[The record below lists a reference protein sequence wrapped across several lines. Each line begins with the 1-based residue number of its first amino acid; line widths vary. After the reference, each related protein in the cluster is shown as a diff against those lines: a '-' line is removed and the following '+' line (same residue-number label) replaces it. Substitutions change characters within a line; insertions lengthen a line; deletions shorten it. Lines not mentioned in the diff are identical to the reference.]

1 MTMRLVRSI
10 YDPDFPLP
18 SNHKEYCEA
27 LIDLETFGV
36 IPQIY
41 FLLKEKGLL
50 CQTPSFFQEQLR
62 QKYKSALMLNLY
74 IHNQTKMVLQEFE
87 EQKISIIPLKG
98 TMFAER
104 YFGHVGARPTSDI
117 DVLVHNENLLKSI
130 EIIKSLGF
138 TTEREYIPG
147 HFHYSFSKR
156 IPGSPIPL
164 TVEIHWDVIKQNT
177 KALDINEFWN
187 QAKSLNGHFYVKELS
202 DYHTF
207 YFICLH
213 GWRHNLDSLKY
224 FIDILQMIH
233 ILKDDINY
241 AVLLKDAAEHKT
253 LKRLVRTLSIVYK
266 EFPHLM
272 EVLEF
277 PNQRKT
283 LYWDWSSFQ
292 NKDKKSVKTYM
303 DFIDYQFF
311 SYDSLDE
318 SIKEFNKWMY
328 GERKF
333 SFFFNNKKP
342 PVESGGKK
350 NE

>member
-1 MTMRLVRSI
+1 MSISLIKSI
-10 YDPDFPLP
+10 YDPNFPLP
-18 SNHKEYCEA
+18 RSHKEYGEL
-27 LIDLETFGV
+27 LIDLENFGV

-41 FLLKEKGLL
+41 FLLKEKDLL
-50 CQTPSFFQEQLR
+50 KQTPYFFQEQLWK
-62 QKYKSALMLNLY
+62 KYKAALLLNLY
-74 IHNQTKMVLQEFE
+74 IHNQTKMVLRKFE

-98 TMFAER
+98 TIFAER

-117 DVLVHNENLLKSI
+117 DVLVHKQDLISAI

-138 TTEREYIPG
+138 TTERELIPG
-147 HFHYSFSKR
+147 HFHYSFSKG

-177 KALDINEFWN
+177 RLDINEFWN
-187 QAKSLNGHFYVKELS
+187 HSSNYNENFFVKELS
-202 DYHTF
+202 NYHTF

-233 ILKDDINY
+233 ILKDDIDY
-241 AVLLKDAAEHKT
+241 GLLMKDAAAHKT

-266 EFPHLM
+266 EFPHLLG
-272 EVLEF
+272 VLEL
-277 PNQRKT
+277 PNQRKS
-283 LYWDWSSFQ
+283 LFWDCNSFR
-292 NKDKKSVKTYM
+292 NKGEKSLKTYM

-311 SYDSLDE
+311 SYDSLNE
-318 SIKEFNKWMY
+318 SIKELNRWMY
-328 GERKF
+328 KEKLPF
-333 SFFFNNKKP
+333 LFHNKKP
-342 PVESGGKK
+342 PVKSGGRY